1 MSEEAMKPEQKFAL
15 FLMVI
20 VGIVA
25 IIVVAIVMDKRR
37 AASVEA

>member
-1 MSEEAMKPEQKFAL
+1 MKPEQKFAL

-25 IIVVAIVMDKRR
+25 IIVAAIVMDKRR
-37 AASVEA
+37 ALRAEG

>member
-1 MSEEAMKPEQKFAL
+1 MKPEQKFAL

-25 IIVVAIVMDKRR
+25 VIVAAIVMDKRR
-37 AASVEA
+37 SARVEG